1 MKSKTYQLLFYGND
15 HIHLLIHVPV
25 QTRVFQDEPVLLPL
39 LRKIGFSVFLFP
51 QPALTV
57 ALTQVPAGNP
67 PFAD

>member
-39 LRKIGFSVFLFP
+39 LRKISFSVFLFP